1 MAHHV
6 LSKLREENR
15 LLTDKLS
22 RLDAAQG
29 RESSL
34 AHLENELQRA
44 RSKHDQA
51 IQRRQQQVAELEQLT
66 SQCQSMMQAAGGLQ
80 LLALVSARHTLCCQP
95 VTQ

>member
-80 LLALVSARHTLCCQP
+80 LLALVSARHTLCCQR
-95 VTQ
+95 